1 MIRDGC
7 SYAKIIAG
15 DWMRDLRGSE
25 NRHEFF
31 LVAAYWVAYASA
43 VWFVCGV
50 FVMCALV
57 WEFC

>member
-1 MIRDGC
+1 MGVHTQRLLQAIGC
-7 SYAKIIAG
+7 ETYG
-15 DWMRDLRGSE
+15 GSE